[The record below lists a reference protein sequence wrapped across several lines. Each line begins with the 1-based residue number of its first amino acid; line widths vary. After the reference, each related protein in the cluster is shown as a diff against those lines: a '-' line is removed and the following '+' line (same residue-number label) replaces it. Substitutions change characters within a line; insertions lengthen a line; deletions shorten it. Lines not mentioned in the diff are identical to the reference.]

1 MSAMRESFQRDI
13 AEVEWREL
21 RVHLQ
26 RDAIILVS
34 SKLDLIEAAVAV
46 AEDDK
51 SLVEEWI
58 VSQLIGKPDE
68 DQLASWENELDKP
81 FRMLIV
87 QPFILVQ
94 DVTHA

>member
-1 MSAMRESFQRDI
+1 MSAMKESFQRDI

-51 SLVEEWI
+51 GRVEEWI
-58 VSQLIGKPDE
+58 ISELIGKPDE
-68 DQLASWENELDKP
+68 NQLASWEGELDKR

-94 DVTHA
+94 DLTHA